1 MGKRLNICI
10 FEDEFTYRL
19 LPLVYLRPVYD
30 LRCGM
35 MSIREKIAR
44 MFPSF
49 SLTLHCRS
57 VLEGVVRM
65 KNPKHMVNQLV
76 SDSYLFIN
84 GRALPDGAL
93 VKLLR
98 SVPKE
103 DMVFVHG
110 PVVVAAFLSGENL
123 ELIRASKGQLL
134 SVEHFGEV
142 PKVEVEADLISFP
155 WDLIHKNGS
164 ELLHDYRSLAKTIKG
179 PRIRGEVYAGV
190 HVLGK
195 RDVILGKGSV
205 LKPGVVLDAENGP
218 IVISENVKVFPQATI
233 IGPAFIGSGSVV
245 KVGAQIYE
253 NTSIGP
259 VCKVGGEIEGTI
271 IHGYSNKQHSGFL
284 GHSYLGEWVNLGAD
298 TNNSDLK
305 NNYST
310 VKVDLGIETVDSK
323 SQFVGLMMGDHSKSG
338 INSMFNT
345 GTVVGAFCNVFGSG
359 FPAKHI
365 PSFSWGGAE
374 GLEEYSVNRALEVA
388 RRVMSRRGITLSPE
402 EENLIRALHKT
413 TEPDR
418 VKRDVP
424 THAEA
429 LRHAGVI
436 RGKRE
441 KQ

>member
-1 MGKRLNICI
+1 
-10 FEDEFTYRL
+10 
-19 LPLVYLRPVYD
+19 
-30 LRCGM
+30 
-35 MSIREKIAR
+35 
-44 MFPSF
+44 
-49 SLTLHCRS
+49 
-57 VLEGVVRM
+57 M
-65 KNPKHMVNQLV
+65 KNPKHSVNTL
-76 SDSYLFIN
+76 SAGSYLFIN
-84 GRALPDGAL
+84 GRTLPDEAL
-93 VKLLR
+93 IKLFR

-103 DMVFVHG
+103 DRVFVQG
-110 PVVVAAFLSGENL
+110 AVVVAAFLSGENL
-123 ELIRASKGQLL
+123 DLIRASKGQLL
-134 SVEHFGEV
+134 SVEHFGDV
-142 PKVEVEADLISFP
+142 PKVEVEANLLSYP

-164 ELLHDYRSLAKTIKG
+164 ELLNDYRALAKTTKG
-179 PRIRGEVYAGV
+179 PRIRGKVYAGV
-190 HVLGK
+190 HILGK
-195 RDVILGKGSV
+195 RDVMLGKGSV

-218 IVISENVKVFPQATI
+218 IVIGENVKVFPQATI
-233 IGPAFIGSGSVV
+233 IGPAFIGSGSLV

-310 VKVDLGIETVDSK
+310 VKVDLGVETVDSQ

-338 INSMFNT
+338 INTMFNT

-365 PSFSWGGAE
+365 PSFTWGGAE
-374 GLEEYSVNRALEVA
+374 GLEEYEAGRALEVA
-388 RRVMSRRGITLSPE
+388 RRVMSKRGVTLSPE
-402 EENLIRALHKT
+402 EEKLIRALYESTK
-413 TEPDR
+413 PDR
-418 VKRDVP
+418 VTRGVP
-424 THAEA
+424 THAEV

-436 RGKRE
+436 RGKGE